1 MGFARDAVTADKFL
15 GGGDV
20 MLFQPRNGYRAGG
33 VDPVFL
39 AASIAAHKGE
49 SVLELGCGVGGAAA
63 LCLGRRVP
71 DLRLVGVERME
82 EYADLCDKNAF
93 ENSIPMDVHHSDLT
107 NLPEAVKEESFDHVI
122 MNPPYHLRDRGGT
135 IAPDPLR
142 EAALVEDTPL
152 RDWVD
157 VATKRLKH
165 KGFMTMIQKAERLPE
180 ILGAMDDRLGGSVL
194 VKPLCPPREGRAAV
208 LVLVQARKGG
218 RGGAFRLATP
228 LILHDGGAE
237 HVGDAESYRP
247 PEVSAILRE
256 GGAAFPLW

>member
-15 GGGDV
+15 GGDV
-20 MLFQPRNGYRAGG
+20 MLFQPRNGYRAG

-39 AASIAAHKGE
+39 AASIAAHEGE
-49 SVLELGCGVGGAAA
+49 SILELGCGVGAAA

-71 DLRLVGVERME
+71 GLRIVGVERME

-93 ENSIPMDVHHSDLT
+93 ENSIPMDVHHCDLT
-107 NLPEAVKEESFDHVI
+107 QLPDAVKEESFDHVI
-122 MNPPYHLRDRGGT
+122 MNPPYHLRDRGT
-135 IAPDPLR
+135 VAPDPIR

-165 KGFMTMIQKAERLPE
+165 KGFLTMIQKAERLPE
-180 ILGAMDDRLGGSVL
+180 ILGAMDDRLGSVL
-194 VKPLCPPREGRAAV
+194 VKPLCPREGRAAV

-218 RGGAFRLATP
+218 RGAFRLATP
-228 LILHDGGAE
+228 LILHDGAE

-247 PEVSAILRE
+247 EVSAILRD
-256 GGAAFPLW
+256 GAAFPLW